1 MNNQY
6 KSGTI
11 FVAIT
16 ITFIFFA
23 SCKKFV
29 EIPPPLN
36 QIVNPIPFKDDA
48 TATATVIGIYSE
60 MMRAPNQ
67 FSDNLT
73 TLYAGMAADELY
85 YYSPSPRDE
94 FVKNE
99 ITQANHENL
108 KTFFWAPAYKFIYSA
123 NLCVEQLNQSSSLTP
138 QLKNTLI
145 GESKFIR
152 AYCYFYLVNLFGDVP
167 LITTSDYRINS
178 TLGRTSKNK
187 VYEQIINDLM
197 DALNLLDVSY
207 PTDGRVRPNKWAAA
221 AMLARVY
228 LYNDDWIDAEAEATA
243 VISSGIYTLEPDL
256 NNVFLKDSREAIWQL
271 MPVNPQFNTYEGNA
285 ILQPNNT
292 LAPTY
297 LITNSLLESFE
308 TGDRRRTAWVDS
320 STYQSQVEYFPY
332 KYKVYG
338 NSAPLTE
345 YYMVLR
351 LAEQY
356 LVRAEA
362 RAHQDNF
369 EGALQDI
376 NEIRT
381 RAGLAD
387 ITGNSQQSILAAIE
401 QERRIELFAEWG
413 HRWNDLKR
421 TGRINT
427 VLGALKPGTWQAKD
441 TLWPIP
447 QSEINLNR
455 SLTQNPGY

>member
-6 KSGTI
+6 KSRTI
-11 FVAIT
+11 FSTIF
-16 ITFIFFA
+16 ITFMFCS
-23 SCKKFV
+23 SCQKFV
-29 EIPPPLN
+29 EIPAPIN

-73 TLYAGMAADELY
+73 SLYAGMAADELF
-85 YYSPSPRDE
+85 YYSPSYRDE

-108 KTFFWAPAYKFIYSA
+108 KTSFWEPAYKFIYTS
-123 NLCVEQLNQSSSLTP
+123 NLCIEQLRQSSSLTP
-138 QLKNTLI
+138 ELKNTLI
-145 GESKFIR
+145 GECKFIR
-152 AYCYFYLVNLFGDVP
+152 AFCYFSLINLFGDVP
-167 LITTSDYRINS
+167 LITTTDYRLNA
-178 TLGRTSKNK
+178 TLPRTSKSK
-187 VYEQIINDLM
+187 VYEQIISDLT
-197 DALNLLDVSY
+197 DALNLLDTSY
-207 PTDGRVRPNKWAAA
+207 ITDGRVRPNKWAAA

-228 LYNDDWIDAEAEATA
+228 LYNGDWIDAESKATV

-256 NNVFLKDSREAIWQL
+256 NNVFLKDSKEAIWQL

-292 LAPTY
+292 LPPTY
-297 LITNSLLESFE
+297 LLTSSLLNAFE
-308 TGDRRRTAWVDS
+308 TGDYRLVAWVGS
-320 STYQSQVEYFPY
+320 RTFQSQVEYFPY

-356 LVRAEA
+356 LIRGEA
-362 RAHQDNF
+362 RAEQNNF

-376 NEIRT
+376 NEIRN
-381 RAGLAD
+381 RAGLPD
-387 ITGNSQQSILAAIE
+387 IIYNSQQSILAAIE

-427 VLGALKPGTWQAKD
+427 VLGALKPDTWQAKD

-447 QSEINLNR
+447 QNEINLNH

>member
-1 MNNQY
+1 MFC
-6 KSGTI
+6 S
-11 FVAIT
+11 
-16 ITFIFFA
+16 
-23 SCKKFV
+23 SCQKFV
-29 EIPPPLN
+29 EIPAPIN

-73 TLYAGMAADELY
+73 SLYAGMAADELF
-85 YYSPSPRDE
+85 YYSPSYRDE

-108 KTFFWAPAYKFIYSA
+108 KTSFWEPAYKFIYTS
-123 NLCVEQLNQSSSLTP
+123 NLCIEQLRQSSSLTP
-138 QLKNTLI
+138 ELKNTLI
-145 GESKFIR
+145 GECKFIR
-152 AYCYFYLVNLFGDVP
+152 AFCYFSLINLFGDVP
-167 LITTSDYRINS
+167 LITTTDYRLNA
-178 TLGRTSKNK
+178 TLPRTSKSK
-187 VYEQIINDLM
+187 VYEQIISDLT
-197 DALNLLDVSY
+197 DALNLLDTSY
-207 PTDGRVRPNKWAAA
+207 ITDGRVRPNKWAAA

-228 LYNDDWIDAEAEATA
+228 LYNGDWIDAESKATV

-256 NNVFLKDSREAIWQL
+256 NNVFLKDSKEAIWQL

-292 LAPTY
+292 LPPTY
-297 LITNSLLESFE
+297 LLTSSLLNAFE
-308 TGDRRRTAWVDS
+308 TGDYRLVAWVGS
-320 STYQSQVEYFPY
+320 RTFQSQVEYFPY

-356 LVRAEA
+356 LIRGEA
-362 RAHQDNF
+362 RAEQNNF

-376 NEIRT
+376 NEIRN
-381 RAGLAD
+381 RAGLPD
-387 ITGNSQQSILAAIE
+387 IIYNSQQSILAAIE

-427 VLGALKPGTWQAKD
+427 VLGALKPDTWQAKD

-447 QSEINLNR
+447 QNEINLNH